1 MGSESP
7 EVVADPVAEQAAEPV
22 AEQAAESAVEPNDD
36 ELIEIVAD
44 EPATATAGSASS
56 IPKEPITDGT
66 PATGSAG
73 GEDAA
78 KAKDAA
84 RDAAKAKPQEAA
96 VEVDLATVVPLT
108 PEAVRST
115 ARLPVQLP
123 VSVCTSK

>member
-66 PATGSAG
+66 P
-73 GEDAA
+73 D
-78 KAKDAA
+78 
-84 RDAAKAKPQEAA
+84 
-96 VEVDLATVVPLT
+96 
-108 PEAVRST
+108 AVRLSN
-115 ARLPVQLP
+115 ASFGVHLIGRNFFL
-123 VSVCTSK
+123 